1 MALAP
6 IERTF
11 ELKDFPT
18 VQAGIVKW
26 PMSVIRL
33 TATDTKQ
40 LITASEWIRHQWESY
55 SDASV
60 QVKAYSD
67 SGERHHT
74 VTPIARFR
82 DGRYEMDIVLR
93 DNQRTEEFPDG
104 LFHPHQDVQHIK
116 KENIGLIEVMGTA
129 ILPGRLKNE
138 LQNVIAFLNGDE
150 TVDLGVHTA
159 WAQDMKEK
167 YDFGTEDAEAIVRQE
182 VGYKFER
189 VLQDAGVFKRDEAG
203 QVAFQR
209 FIATLNVKN

>member
-1 MALAP
+1 
-6 IERTF
+6 
-11 ELKDFPT
+11 
-18 VQAGIVKW
+18 
-26 PMSVIRL
+26 
-33 TATDTKQ
+33 
-40 LITASEWIRHQWESY
+40 
-55 SDASV
+55 
-60 QVKAYSD
+60 
-67 SGERHHT
+67 
-74 VTPIARFR
+74 
-82 DGRYEMDIVLR
+82 
-93 DNQRTEEFPDG
+93 
-104 LFHPHQDVQHIK
+104 IK

-159 WAQDMKEK
+159 WAQDMKEE
-167 YDFGTEDAEAIVRQE
+167 YDFGTDDAEAIVRQE